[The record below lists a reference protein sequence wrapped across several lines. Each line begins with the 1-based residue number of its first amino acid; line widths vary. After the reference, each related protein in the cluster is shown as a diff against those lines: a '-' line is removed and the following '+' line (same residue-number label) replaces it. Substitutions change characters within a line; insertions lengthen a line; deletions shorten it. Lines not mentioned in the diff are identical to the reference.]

1 MSIPTDQQLIF
12 LRQVVISAFTEYPD
26 DQNERRTYISNE
38 ADVIFSSMSDTQRQR
53 LIRMFSSIQNLTEA
67 RNEINIAMQLHEN
80 ELKQRELNQAA
91 LLQQQHPIPLS
102 QEDKNRKRRAAN
114 ISSLRD
120 LLIHNSLQ
128 DLDQA
133 LETPLQF
140 KIPTATDYYIE
151 LFPDIFE
158 EENSQI
164 ASLIDVFLFSI
175 LHGTS
180 ETATSIFNANWVSI
194 VRRLIPSFEI
204 FLNQSDESS
213 NLHLRPDVA
222 MYLNGAIFMKGEEKA
237 PGKNLYLPENELVDK
252 LNPDAWRLFP
262 EGSNFILGFASSG
275 TIINIY
281 KIQHGD
287 TGVYGVMLIKNFNL
301 DTLSEKVD
309 FLVFLMKF
317 CRFVVQ
323 IKKPNKCFH
332 LVPGIRTK
340 TRNGHHVT
348 WTREGLE
355 KEYCTLRSDHQMEYI
370 AEVYNANLP
379 HLEHGYVKS
388 VELKTTVATRVG
400 RLLSSCISDRTISKE
415 KAVQDIRLAVQ
426 ELHDL
431 GYAHCDISL
440 DNCFVDTSGSEP
452 TAFLDDLEYIR
463 PLKEAPTNDHN
474 HRLLPGV
481 ECPLTSGELDE
492 EQLKTFELQI
502 FHA

>member
-1 MSIPTDQQLIF
+1 M
-12 LRQVVISAFTEYPD
+12 
-26 DQNERRTYISNE
+26 
-38 ADVIFSSMSDTQRQR
+38 
-53 LIRMFSSIQNLTEA
+53 IQ
-67 RNEINIAMQLHEN
+67 
-80 ELKQRELNQAA
+80 
-91 LLQQQHPIPLS
+91 
-102 QEDKNRKRRAAN
+102 
-114 ISSLRD
+114 
-120 LLIHNSLQ
+120 NSLQ

-140 KIPTATDYYIE
+140 KIPTKNYYNIVS
-151 LFPDIFE
+151 FPDIFDE
-158 EENSQI
+158 EYSEI
-164 ASLIDVFLFSI
+164 ATLIDGFLISI
-175 LHGTS
+175 LFGTS
-180 ETATSIFNANWVSI
+180 ETATSNFNYNWLSI
-194 VRRLIPSFEI
+194 IRRLIPSFEI

-213 NLHLRPDVA
+213 NLHHRPDVV
-222 MYLNGAIFMKGEEKA
+222 MYLNGAMFMKGEEKA
-237 PGKNLYLPENELVDK
+237 PGKNLYLSENELVDK
-252 LNPDAWRLFP
+252 LNPEAWRLFP

-281 KIQHGD
+281 KIQHGN
-287 TGVYGVMLIKNFNL
+287 TGVYRIILIKSFNL
-301 DTLSEKVD
+301 ETLSEKVD

-317 CRFVVQ
+317 LRFVVQ
-323 IKKPNKCFH
+323 IKKPNKWFH

-355 KEYCTLRSDHQMEYI
+355 KEYGTLRSNHQMNYI

-426 ELHDL
+426 ELHRL

-452 TAFLDDLEYIR
+452 TVFLDDLEYIC
-463 PLKEAPTNDHN
+463 PLNEAPSTDHN
-474 HRLLPGV
+474 LRLLPGIK
-481 ECPLTSGELDE
+481 CPRTSGELDE

-502 FHA
+502 FHS